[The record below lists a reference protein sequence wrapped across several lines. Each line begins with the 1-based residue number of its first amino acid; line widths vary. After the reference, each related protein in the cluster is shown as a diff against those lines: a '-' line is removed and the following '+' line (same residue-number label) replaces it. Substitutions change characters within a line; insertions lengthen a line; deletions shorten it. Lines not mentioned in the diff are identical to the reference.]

1 MDFGSQASMAGVMAA
16 SDKKISLRI
25 LAGERA
31 NEMRS
36 ALACVVQGIER
47 SNLVGGF
54 ASSRRRLPAQD
65 RFARGANF
73 IQAANAR
80 RVRRGLHNFRIGG
93 GFVRDRFHRIYKQV
107 ALF

>member
-1 MDFGSQASMAGVMAA
+1 MSIVAPQQEHGFRKPGFDGGCHGSLGQ
-16 SDKKISLRI
+16 KISLRI

-80 RVRRGLHNFRIGG
+80 RVRSEEHTSE
-93 GFVRDRFHRIYKQV
+93 
-107 ALF
+107 